1 MKVVFIIVLLIIGIF
16 RLNKERKYRKELK
29 EIEIGAFITFKQF
42 KNMYPVAPDA
52 WDFSYLKDRNYILY
66 FPFNKERNRRCSWE
80 TEYFYFK
87 TFHDYK
93 KAIRFIKKIES
104 DKQKLQR
111 LKKDAEIAGWFQ
123 TDIDIYRANYTEEMK
138 KQNKKIQ
145 DAANRFLERQGL
157 LKKMGKEVI

>member
-1 MKVVFIIVLLIIGIF
+1 MKVVFIIVFLIIGIF

-42 KNMYPVAPDA
+42 KNMYPIAPDA
-52 WDFSYLKDRNYILY
+52 WDFSGRNYIYY
-66 FPFNKERNRRCSWE
+66 FPFNKEKNQRCCWE
-80 TEYFYFK
+80 KECFYFK
-87 TFHDYK
+87 TLHDYK
-93 KAIRFIKKIES
+93 RAIRFIKKIES

-111 LKKDAEIAGWFQ
+111 FKKDAEIARWFQ

-145 DAANRFLERQGL
+145 DAANRFLERQTGSRTY
-157 LKKMGKEVI
+157 